1 VIKEYLHKRKAKNKL
16 MRAFRQGNIYL
27 KYERNEKHYF
37 IFPKIHSVM
46 FKDTH
51 TEYFFMLPVGVDPS
65 LLEKKLYVFRQLFG
79 EHIEIEKIKDDKA
92 FTLKIYNSGL
102 PSFVPF
108 DYEAFKT
115 HSDGCELPVIMGTD
129 QSGKLNIFDLK
140 KSHHVQI
147 TGITNTGKSVYLRA
161 ILTALTLH
169 FSPKQIHFYLADLK
183 RTELTL
189 FKKLQHTKKTVTN
202 VSELELM
209 LLEVLQEVEKRYSLM
224 ERYEVAHIDDVNKII
239 IEEPFPYI
247 VVMID
252 EYGLCSDSEKI
263 LKLVQDITSIAR
275 AANVYL
281 FLSLQRADSTTITG
295 IAKNNLGVKISFK
308 QSNGINAKIA
318 GVEGVENLKLSDKG
332 RCLMDIGSDI
342 KTIQCPFIS
351 VEQTKEL
358 IKPFTIDKPTKAHTS
373 QNGVFDDYSNIF
385 EVLDNE

>member
-1 VIKEYLHKRKAKNKL
+1 
-16 MRAFRQGNIYL
+16 
-27 KYERNEKHYF
+27 
-37 IFPKIHSVM
+37 
-46 FKDTH
+46 
-51 TEYFFMLPVGVDPS
+51 MLPVGVDPS
-65 LLEKKLYVFRQLFG
+65 LLEKKLYVFRQVFG
-79 EHIEIEKIKDDKA
+79 EHIEIERIKDDKA

-108 DYEAFKT
+108 DYKAFKT
-115 HSDGCELPVIMGTD
+115 YSEGCEIPIIMGSD
-129 QSGKLNIFDLK
+129 QSGKLNVFDLK
-140 KSHHVQI
+140 KFHHVQV

-161 ILTALTLH
+161 ILTVLTLH
-169 FSPKQIHFYLADLK
+169 FSPKQLHFYLADLK

-202 VSELELM
+202 VSELEIM

-224 ERYEVAHIDDVNKII
+224 ERYEMAHIDDVNKII
-239 IEEPFPYI
+239 IEDPFPYI

-252 EYGLCSDSEKI
+252 EYGLCSDSKEV

-275 AANVYL
+275 AANIYL
-281 FLSLQRADSTTITG
+281 FLSLQRVDSTTITG

-318 GVEGVENLKLSDKG
+318 GVQGVEELKLSDKG
-332 RCLMDIGSDI
+332 RCLMDIGSEI

-358 IKPFTIDKPTKAHTS
+358 IKPFTIDKEKNPQRTTRNLRRLFQHIR
-373 QNGVFDDYSNIF
+373 GVRRG
-385 EVLDNE
+385 